1 MNEQYQY
8 MHELKAS
15 GGRQQLGVVASSTW
29 LKDPKRLL
37 FSLSRYKFTAK
48 VLEGKKNVI
57 EAGCGD
63 GWCSKLLLDFVG
75 RLTLSDY
82 DSRFIADSEEFY
94 ASSSQVSHVTH
105 DFALRPLP
113 RNFDGFYCLD
123 VLEHIPPEDEKQF
136 ISNAISS
143 CSFDALF
150 VFGMPTLDSQSIIP
164 ENKRDPGHINCKTKD
179 GLRKSMTQY
188 FSTVIMFSM
197 NDEVVHTGHDSMSHY
212 IFAVCSTPRFN

>member
-1 MNEQYQY
+1 M
-8 MHELKAS
+8 
-15 GGRQQLGVVASSTW
+15 
-29 LKDPKRLL
+29 
-37 FSLSRYKFTAK
+37 F
-48 VLEGKKNVI
+48 
-57 EAGCGD
+57 
-63 GWCSKLLLDFVG
+63 KLLLDFVD
-75 RLTLSDY
+75 RLTFDY

-105 DFALRPLP
+105 DFVLRPLP
-113 RNFDGFYCLD
+113 KNFDGFYCLD
-123 VLEHIPPEDEKQF
+123 VLEHISPEDEQQF

-143 CSFDALF
+143 CSLDALF

-179 GLRKSMTQY
+179 GLRKSMNQH

-212 IFAVCSTPRFN
+212 IFAVCSNPRLT